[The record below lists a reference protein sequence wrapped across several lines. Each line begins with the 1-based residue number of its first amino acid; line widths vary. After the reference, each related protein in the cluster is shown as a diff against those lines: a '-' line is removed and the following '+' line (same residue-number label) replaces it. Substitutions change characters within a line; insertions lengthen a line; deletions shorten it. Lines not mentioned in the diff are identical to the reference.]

1 MKEMRESVVWG
12 MKMFFG
18 NSAASNGENDNEVI
32 VKSNDKIYKL
42 TIEEINLEANK

>member
-1 MKEMRESVVWG
+1 MNKIRTSVLYA

-18 NSAASNGENDNEVI
+18 NHSSSNGENDNEVI

-42 TIEEINLEANK
+42 TIEEVSLEANK